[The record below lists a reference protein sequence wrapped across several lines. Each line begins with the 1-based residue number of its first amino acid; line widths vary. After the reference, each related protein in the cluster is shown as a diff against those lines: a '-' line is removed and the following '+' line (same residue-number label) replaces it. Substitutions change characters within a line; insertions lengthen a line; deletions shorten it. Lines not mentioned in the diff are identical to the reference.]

1 MFLPIFLAFFVAAH
15 GATVHDANVF
25 MDQVLEREIPQL
37 SQKLGMDPLKAQP
50 YFSDLGT
57 RDELRVFLKDVKIT
71 GLSQVRR
78 SGDCSQPGYSSPGR
92 LTVSCNVLLD
102 RLSVHIVSDIRYM
115 GGPER
120 TVRTVATIAPNYA
133 LLEATAVEGRIP
145 EVRLKPLKP
154 FASTLNFTGLG
165 DIPLE
170 RGLTRG
176 FTYEVGQILKR
187 ELKSEYTE
195 YIVHA
200 LTKVPFPL

>member
-1 MFLPIFLAFFVAAH
+1 MLLPIFLASFVAAY

-37 SQKLGMDPLKAQP
+37 SQKYGMDPLKAQP
-50 YFSDLGT
+50 FFVRPGNSGRTSRRPQGHQRSPASARFGDPGT
-57 RDELRVFLKDVKIT
+57 AASRAT
-71 GLSQVRR
+71 
-78 SGDCSQPGYSSPGR
+78 PPPGR

-115 GGPER
+115 GGPKR

-165 DIPLE
+165 DIP
-170 RGLTRG
+170 
-176 FTYEVGQILKR
+176 
-187 ELKSEYTE
+187 
-195 YIVHA
+195 
-200 LTKVPFPL
+200 P